1 MSCDNIGSFVPPI
14 FNPEFKKDPY
24 HIPGYQG
31 FVPQFKYKSEGK
43 TFANATKSLFENPCV
58 ASSGKLVLADVEGE
72 DAASIIKPG
81 FECKVWEE
89 ETKRCRDIQAR
100 CLPGCYNQQ
109 PAQYPQSYLSFL
121 QPANVAFDECRRSPS
136 KPEVA
141 AGCRG
146 NVGNRAPGMG
156 FISTNAG
163 CGQIQRVNQMGDRSV
178 GVKRGGGN
186 TKCAKGGGGNV
197 KGVVDP
203 RSGVVDPRSGAVDP
217 RSGVVDPH
225 SGVVDPRYGNQT
237 RKQFLIC
244 PSQTVYDPRTGS
256 RYFIFS
262 QQNTRNCGEIAP
274 RPVPTGNCVS
284 ISSCKEICPCPQTQL
299 KIRQLYPEC
308 GGMMSGYGGHVPGLN
323 DCTLGDNYKKATA
336 KVLKQ
341 VVGGKREYPGP
352 WTLKLPDCGKTQ
364 KSRSKCG
371 RSV

>member
-58 ASSGKLVLADVEGE
+58 ASSGKLVLADVERE

-100 CLPGCYNQQ
+100 CLPGCYNKQ

-121 QPANVAFDECRRSPS
+121 QPANVAYDDCRQSPP

-141 AGCRG
+141 AGPRG
-146 NVGNRAPGMG
+146 SVGNCAPGMG
-156 FISTNAG
+156 FIATNG
-163 CGQIQRVNQMGDRSV
+163 ESGQIQRVNQMGDRNV
-178 GVKRGGGN
+178 GAV
-186 TKCAKGGGGNV
+186 GGGGNS
-197 KGVVDP
+197 K
-203 RSGVVDPRSGAVDP
+203 GAVDP
-217 RSGVVDPH
+217 RFA
-225 SGVVDPRYGNQT
+225 NQT
-237 RKQFLIC
+237 QKQFLIC

-256 RYFIFS
+256 RYFMFS

-284 ISSCKEICPCPQTQL
+284 MSSCKEICPCPQTQL

-352 WTLKLPDCGKTQ
+352 WTLKLPDCSKTQ